1 MQKSISLVIIIM
13 IIALF
18 PAVCKAESS
27 VITDFGNLVDHAA
40 KYDKKVIT
48 VKGEAVGEPMKRG
61 NYTWINIGDGSNAI
75 GIWMKNVD
83 ADKVKTF
90 GNDKY
95 RGDTMEVEGIFN
107 RACSEHGGDLD
118 IHAYSVEI
126 QKKGYNNS
134 EPLDKNVVT
143 VSAILSFIT
152 LCLVMIYLY
161 KRKQSY

>member
-1 MQKSISLVIIIM
+1 MQKSISLIIIFM

-18 PAVCKAESS
+18 PAVCKAENS
-27 VITDFGNLVDHAA
+27 VITDFGTLVDNAP

-48 VKGEAVGEPMKRG
+48 ARGEAVGEPMKRG

-75 GIWMKNVD
+75 GIWMKNED
-83 ADKVKTF
+83 AFKVKTF

-95 RGDTMEVEGIFN
+95 RGDILEVTGIFS

-118 IHAYSVEI
+118 IHAYSIEI

-152 LCLVMIYLY
+152 LCVVMIYFY
-161 KRKQSY
+161 KRKQTY